1 MINHF
6 IKSAAYIR
14 SMAIHGSCMRCE
26 NNNLADFFPLKWSSR
41 ERDDGCVVWNQNI
54 LSTMTDAVKFLKIR
68 YTLIIYFQ
76 TYIKLFNVD
85 R

>member
-14 SMAIHGSCMRCE
+14 SMAIHDSCMRCD
-26 NNNLADFFPLKWSSR
+26 NNNLADFFALKWSSR

-54 LSTMTDAVKFLKIR
+54 LSAITDAVKF
-68 YTLIIYFQ
+68 
-76 TYIKLFNVD
+76 
-85 R
+85 